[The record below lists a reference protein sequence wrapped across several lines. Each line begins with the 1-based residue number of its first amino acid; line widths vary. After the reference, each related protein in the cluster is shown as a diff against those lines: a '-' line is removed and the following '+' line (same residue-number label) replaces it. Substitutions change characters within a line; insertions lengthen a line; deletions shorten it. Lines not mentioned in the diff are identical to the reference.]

1 MTSDGANLIRKIIS
15 LSFETLKKYTYKLTV
30 LLEYIDLIFSEMT
43 ETVTEIAGRS
53 LTAPSTMAGA
63 ISGTNH
69 IHNTAN

>member
-1 MTSDGANLIRKIIS
+1 MATTRM
-15 LSFETLKKYTYKLTV
+15 TV
-30 LLEYIDLIFSEMT
+30 LLEYIDPIFSEMT
-43 ETVTEIAGRS
+43 ETVTEMAGRS

>member
-30 LLEYIDLIFSEMT
+30 LLEYIDPIFSEMT
-43 ETVTEIAGRS
+43 ETVPELAGRS

-69 IHNTAN
+69 IHTTAN

>member
-1 MTSDGANLIRKIIS
+1 MAT
-15 LSFETLKKYTYKLTV
+15 TQMTV
-30 LLEYIDLIFSEMT
+30 LLEYIDPIFSEMT
-43 ETVTEIAGRS
+43 ETVTEMAGRS

>member
-30 LLEYIDLIFSEMT
+30 LLEYIDPIFSEMT
-43 ETVTEIAGRS
+43 ETVTELA

>member
-1 MTSDGANLIRKIIS
+1 MTSDGDNLIRKIIS

-30 LLEYIDLIFSEMT
+30 LLEYIDPIFSEMT

>member
-30 LLEYIDLIFSEMT
+30 LLEYIDPIFSEMT
-43 ETVTEIAGRS
+43 ETVTELAGRS

>member
-15 LSFETLKKYTYKLTV
+15 ISFETLKKYTYKLTV
-30 LLEYIDLIFSEMT
+30 LLEYIDPIFSEMT
-43 ETVTEIAGRS
+43 ETVTELAGRS
-53 LTAPSTMAGA
+53 LTALSTMAGA

>member
-30 LLEYIDLIFSEMT
+30 LLEYIDPIFSEMT
-43 ETVTEIAGRS
+43 ETMTELAGRS